1 MKTTIERRHPP
12 SQIMLENIPLNG
24 RKLPFV
30 GGFTIVFLVVK
41 KTKKLTE
48 KFDISLRKFKKI
60 ESPKMV
66 QKNGPENEVLAPEKA
81 QTAVKKVE
89 DCGNRTLLPQ
99 LWGALTVPFNRG

>member
-1 MKTTIERRHPP
+1 MKNKKVKGHFWSLSNRPP
-12 SQIMLENIPLNG
+12 VNPS
-24 RKLPFV
+24 
-30 GGFTIVFLVVK
+30 VK